1 MKVFPVIYSL
11 VTLSCLSSSH
21 CGLLLEQ
28 ADAALPAPLN
38 NIGTGFGV
46 ITVTISVTQ
55 TYHPVFTFPVF
66 PSQHRPRAQTCRR
79 EQQEAAPPSVAGA
92 LARPNICLE
101 NQFQFD
107 CVTTVKLCGVT
118 KVKVL

>member
-66 PSQHRPRAQTCRR
+66 PSQHRPQAQTCRR
-79 EQQEAAPPSVAGA
+79 EQQEAAPLSVAGA